1 MGRFSELTA
10 PVMTQALH
18 FLHVF
23 DFMFFFLRC
32 RASAPIS
39 LPWGYESLLNT
50 CDFPVTVFR
59 HRKCS
64 EVPALLELT
73 CQQQTDSKE
82 VNTVTSLVAQ
92 GLKVHLAVQGTRVQS
107 LVGELK
113 SHMPPRK

>member
-1 MGRFSELTA
+1 
-10 PVMTQALH
+10 MTQALH
-18 FLHVF
+18 FLHVS

-59 HRKCS
+59 HRES
-64 EVPALLELT
+64 SDEVPALLELT

-82 VNTVTSLVAQ
+82 VNTRASLVAQ
-92 GLKVHLAVQGTRVQS
+92 GLRVHLAMQGTQVQS
-107 LVGELK
+107 LVGELR
-113 SHMPPRK
+113 SHMPQSN